1 MSLKSAAQLALIGVS
16 LLTILVVADFI
27 RNLLAVLQGLL
38 PPMTLLASIVFVLAS
53 LSMVVFLYVFHKSQ
67 S

>member
-1 MSLKSAAQLALIGVS
+1 MSLKRAAQLALIGVS

-38 PPMTLLASIVFVLAS
+38 PVMTLLASIVYVIAS
-53 LSMVVFLYVFHKSQ
+53 VSMVVFLYVFHKSQ